1 MNIFSSIPFKHA
13 NGEEYIK
20 QCVQSWSQHGQVY
33 SVNHPTEM
41 IEIKDKYPDVKF
53 IPTYQTQKAITGKP
67 LVMIDAILN
76 EMRFRHEGQSM
87 FINSDCHITDDAE
100 VLKKQ
105 FIQDKVT
112 YLHRWNYSGLDTE
125 NSSHYVN
132 GIDALL
138 FTNMAVLDS
147 IQQTHFCIGQTYF
160 DLWYPFAIQMAG
172 MQLTTSSDKIIFHKD
187 HKEQYSHSD
196 WQRMGEYTAL
206 ITNKKNYKPAQVSE
220 YLYNFLRKMT
230 ERI

>member
-1 MNIFSSIPFKHA
+1 MNIFSSIPNKHA

-20 QCVQSWSQHGQVY
+20 KCVESWSNHGQVY
-33 SVNHPTEM
+33 SVNHPAEM
-41 IEIKDKYPDVKF
+41 IDIRDKYPDVKF

-67 LVMIDAILN
+67 LVMIDVILN
-76 EMRFRHEGQSM
+76 EMRFKHDGKSM
-87 FINSDCHITDDAE
+87 FINSDCHLTADWDLMNKHFE
-100 VLKKQ
+100 K
-105 FIQDKVT
+105 DCMT
-112 YLHRWNYSGLDTE
+112 YLHRWNYSGTDTE
-125 NSSHYVN
+125 SATHYHN

-147 IQQTHFCIGQTYF
+147 VQQTHFCIGQTYF
-160 DLWYPFAIQMAG
+160 DLWYPFAIKMAG
-172 MQLTTSSDKIIFHKD
+172 MKIATSDDKIVFHKN
-187 HKEQYSHSD
+187 HKEQYSNAD